1 MFVSRCS
8 VAQAWSSSS
17 EGACKALPV
26 PVRFAVHASYCHYC
40 SSIVFLE
47 CSLVFTL
54 CYARSQQS
62 ALTDSVHTSPHSIYK
77 CFSRSSRQIE
87 VRRAR
92 DKRLCLSGWLGVLCI
107 VGLVRWQAYT
117 LRDSL
122 VIVRESGG
130 TFSSIDPR
138 PNFICYSCQEV
149 NCQAVQKAC

>member
-1 MFVSRCS
+1 M
-8 VAQAWSSSS
+8 
-17 EGACKALPV
+17 
-26 PVRFAVHASYCHYC
+26 
-40 SSIVFLE
+40 FLE

-77 CFSRSSRQIE
+77 CFSRSSRQTE

-92 DKRLCLSGWLGVLCI
+92 DKSLCLSGWLVGCAPHWSSSLASLYSTGFTGHSKGV
-107 VGLVRWQAYT
+107 R
-117 LRDSL
+117 
-122 VIVRESGG
+122 G

-149 NCQAVQKAC
+149 NCQAVQKACIPFESGSGAGTLPAPYCDLRCQAPQSQLAT